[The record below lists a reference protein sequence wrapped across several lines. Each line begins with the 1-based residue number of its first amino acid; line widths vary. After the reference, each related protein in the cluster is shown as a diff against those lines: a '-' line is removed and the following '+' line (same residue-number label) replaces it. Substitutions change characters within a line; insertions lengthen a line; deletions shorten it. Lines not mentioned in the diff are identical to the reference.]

1 MIPRLLSVKSL
12 SVFTEFCSRLGIR
25 LKPGKSEAG
34 SMIAFLGLRGWFP
47 SADKKFALHIS
58 LPE

>member
-1 MIPRLLSVKSL
+1 MKSL